1 MPFILETFLE
11 FFVSSEFL
19 SLCIYCVRDF
29 GAFTRGLCFCGLHC
43 KFPLC
48 GVFQNKKERK
58 KVREVGILKK
68 DPDAIKEQIKKLEIM
83 SVWSFFPMPPL

>member
-1 MPFILETFLE
+1 
-11 FFVSSEFL
+11 
-19 SLCIYCVRDF
+19 
-29 GAFTRGLCFCGLHC
+29 
-43 KFPLC
+43 
-48 GVFQNKKERK
+48 VFQNKKERK